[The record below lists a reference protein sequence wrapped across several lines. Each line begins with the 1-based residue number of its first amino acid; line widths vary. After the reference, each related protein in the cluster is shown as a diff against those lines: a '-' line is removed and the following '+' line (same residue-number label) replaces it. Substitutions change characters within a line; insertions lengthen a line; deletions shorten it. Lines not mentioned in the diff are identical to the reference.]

1 MSTDVYRCLQMSPDV
16 SRCLQMM
23 YLDNRSVFS
32 RINITE
38 NPFNKWNKRDVEIE
52 RDMSKNRAY
61 DLKSE
66 ALPQFG
72 EGSEYRAREKE
83 IARKMTLGHRIQ
95 KFDIDA
101 QSWKL
106 TLSDFEKEGKGGK
119 AAKKKPRK
127 FTGNREGDVTQN
139 SMYFVMHQK
148 EGQIFEAF
156 KIEVRV
162 YLKWILL

>member
-1 MSTDVYRCLQMSPDV
+1 
-16 SRCLQMM
+16 
-23 YLDNRSVFS
+23 
-32 RINITE
+32 
-38 NPFNKWNKRDVEIE
+38 
-52 RDMSKNRAY
+52 MSKKRAY

-156 KIEVRV
+156 KIEVRLV
-162 YLKWILL
+162 PYESNFRGLPFTTELF